1 MKKTRGIL
9 HRCLTVAAV
18 AGSILLVAPAS
29 AQKLSDLEQPKTGDN
44 SAVQAGAE
52 PNVTKI
58 GDWSLVCEAD
68 GAPPCAMTQLGKDEQ
83 GSPAIEFVVRKID
96 DEKAEIN
103 GVKVDAIADIITPLG
118 VLLEFGLRLKIDDG
132 EERGAP
138 FRICQQHGC
147 LVREP
152 LSGDVIESLKKG
164 NKATVI
170 VAAEGAGPVQIEIS
184 LRGFTKAYGSL

>member
-1 MKKTRGIL
+1 MKKTHGKL
-9 HRCLTVAAV
+9 HRWLSATLVTGC
-18 AGSILLVAPAS
+18 ILFIAS
-29 AQKLSDLEQPKTGDN
+29 ANAQKLSDLEQQPSVGST
-44 SAVQAGAE
+44 AQAGSE

-96 DEKAEIN
+96 DDKAEIN

-152 LSGDVIESLKKG
+152 LSIDVIAALKKG
-164 NKATVI
+164 NKATVV

-184 LRGFTKAYGSL
+184 LKGFTKAYGSL

>member
-1 MKKTRGIL
+1 M
-9 HRCLTVAAV
+9 LT
-18 AGSILLVAPAS
+18 SCITFMAS
-29 AQKLSDLEQPKTGDN
+29 ANAQKLSDLESKPPAGT
-44 SAVQAGAE
+44 AAQAGAE
-52 PNVTKI
+52 PNVTQV
-58 GDWSLVCEAD
+58 GDWSLVCESN

-96 DEKAEIN
+96 DEDAEIN
-103 GVKVDAIADIITPLG
+103 GTKVEAIADIITPLG
-118 VLLEFGLRLKIDDG
+118 VLLEFGLRLKIDEG

-138 FRICQQHGC
+138 FRICQKHGC

-152 LSGDVIESLKKG
+152 LSSDVIAALKKG
-164 NKATVI
+164 NKATVV